1 VSASTRGLPFI
12 AGDYPGPCPISPS
25 RARLSARSIHLSNT
39 EDTDMDLIAESQ
51 GKLSGLE
58 LLRKMI
64 ADGRGP
70 PIADTLKF
78 HLAELDKGRAVF
90 RATPGP
96 HAYNPIGVVHGG
108 YAATLLD
115 SALGCAVH
123 SCLDATQAYTTLE
136 LKVAYHKALTLD
148 TGPVEAEGKIVSVGR
163 RVAFAEA
170 RLVDASGRLY
180 ASATSTL
187 LVFERPAA

>member
-1 VSASTRGLPFI
+1 
-12 AGDYPGPCPISPS
+12 
-25 RARLSARSIHLSNT
+25 
-39 EDTDMDLIAESQ
+39 MDVIAESQ

-58 LLRKMI
+58 ILRKMMD
-64 ADGRGP
+64 DGRGP
-70 PIADTLKF
+70 PIADTLRF
-78 HLAELDKGRAVF
+78 HLAEVEKGRAVF

-115 SALGCAVH
+115 SACGVAVH
-123 SCLDATQAYTTLE
+123 SMLEAGQGYTTLE
-136 LKVAYHKALTLD
+136 LKVAYHRAMTND
-148 TGPVEAEGKIVSVGR
+148 TGPVESVGKVIQFGR

-170 RLVDASGRLY
+170 QLTDSKGKLL

-187 LVFERPAA
+187 LVFEIPPPKG

>member
-1 VSASTRGLPFI
+1 
-12 AGDYPGPCPISPS
+12 
-25 RARLSARSIHLSNT
+25 
-39 EDTDMDLIAESQ
+39 MDVIAESQ

-58 LLRKMI
+58 ILRKMMD
-64 ADGRGP
+64 DGRGP

-78 HLAELDKGRAVF
+78 HLAELEKGRAVF

-115 SALGCAVH
+115 SACGVAVH
-123 SCLDATQAYTTLE
+123 SMLEAGQGYTTLE
-136 LKVAYHKALTLD
+136 LKVAYMRAMTND
-148 TGPVEAEGKIVSVGR
+148 TGPVEAIGKVVQFGR

-170 RLVDASGRLY
+170 QLTDSKGKLL

-187 LVFERPAA
+187 LVFEIPPPKA

>member
-1 VSASTRGLPFI
+1 
-12 AGDYPGPCPISPS
+12 
-25 RARLSARSIHLSNT
+25 
-39 EDTDMDLIAESQ
+39 MDLIAESQ
-51 GKLSGLE
+51 GRLSGLE

-115 SALGCAVH
+115 SACGVAVH
-123 SCLDATQAYTTLE
+123 SMLEPGQGYTTLE
-136 LKVAYHKALTLD
+136 LKIAYHRAITND
-148 TGPVEAEGKIVSVGR
+148 TGPVEAVGTVSTFGR
-163 RVAFAEA
+163 RVAFAEGK
-170 RLVDASGRLY
+170 LSDSKGRLL

-187 LVFERPAA
+187 LVFELPPAKA

>member
-1 VSASTRGLPFI
+1 
-12 AGDYPGPCPISPS
+12 
-25 RARLSARSIHLSNT
+25 
-39 EDTDMDLIAESQ
+39 MDLFSESRSL
-51 GKLSGLE
+51 GGLE
-58 LLRKMI
+58 MLRKMM

-70 PIADTLKF
+70 PIAATLQF
-78 HLAELDKGRAVF
+78 VLAEVERGRAVF

-115 SALGCAVH
+115 SACGCAVH
-123 SCLDATQAYTTLE
+123 STLDAGQAYTTLE
-136 LKVAYHKALTLD
+136 LKVAYHRAITND
-148 TGPVEAEGKIVSVGR
+148 TGPVEAVGTVVTGGR

-170 RLVDASGRLY
+170 KLLDAKGRLL

-187 LVFERPAA
+187 LVFDTPPGRG

>member
-1 VSASTRGLPFI
+1 
-12 AGDYPGPCPISPS
+12 
-25 RARLSARSIHLSNT
+25 
-39 EDTDMDLIAESQ
+39 MDVIAESQ

-58 LLRKMI
+58 ILRKMMD
-64 ADGRGP
+64 DGRGP
-70 PIADTLKF
+70 PIADTLRF
-78 HLAELDKGRAVF
+78 QLAELEKGRAVF

-115 SALGCAVH
+115 SACGVAVH
-123 SCLDATQAYTTLE
+123 SMLEPGQGYTTLE
-136 LKVAYHKALTLD
+136 LKVAYMRAMTND
-148 TGPVEAEGKIVSVGR
+148 TGPVEAVGKVVQFGR

-170 RLVDASGRLY
+170 QLTDSRGKLL

-187 LVFERPAA
+187 LVFEIPPAKA